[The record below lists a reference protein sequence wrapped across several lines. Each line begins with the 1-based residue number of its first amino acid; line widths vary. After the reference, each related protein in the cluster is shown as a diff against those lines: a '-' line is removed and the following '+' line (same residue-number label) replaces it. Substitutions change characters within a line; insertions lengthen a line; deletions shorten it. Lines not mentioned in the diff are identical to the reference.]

1 MDLSLISESD
11 WTKNLPKRIKGK
23 KLKETKVVQE
33 QKDLSLKMV
42 PKDVVRRLHTSS
54 RNLLKAISS
63 LEKVGEVWP
72 WGQAQIQVMPPT
84 PSSSV

>member
-11 WTKNLPKRIKGK
+11 WTKIYQKGK

-33 QKDLSLKMV
+33 QKDLSLAAA

-54 RNLLKAISS
+54 RNLMKVVSS
-63 LEKVGEVWP
+63 LRKVGEV
-72 WGQAQIQVMPPT
+72 
-84 PSSSV
+84 